1 MSPKEKSK
9 FEDMAKQDKVRYERE
24 MKNYIP
30 PKGEKKKRFKD
41 PNAPKR
47 PPYVHSTEHTA
58 FVICTLQSSHNVC
71 SLTTQVRILHFLRR
85 LSAQDQG
92 GESGSVYRRYRQEA
106 WRDVEQ
112 LISRGEAA
120 LWEESSQVEGEVWQ
134 GKGFP
139 PEDLASVIFTEPP
152 IYIV

>member
-9 FEDMAKQDKVRYERE
+9 FEDMAKLDKVRYERE

-47 PPYVHSTEHTA
+47 PPYVLFTQHTA
-58 FVICTLQSSHNVC
+58 FVLHIGIVFKIVC
-71 SLTTQVRILHFLRR
+71 SLTVQVGLLHFLWW

-92 GESGSVYRRYRQEA
+92 GESGLVYWRYSQEA

-112 LISRGEAA
+112 LLSRGEAA
-120 LWEESSQVEGEVWQ
+120 LWEESSQAEGEVW
-134 GKGFP
+134 
-139 PEDLASVIFTEPP
+139 
-152 IYIV
+152 